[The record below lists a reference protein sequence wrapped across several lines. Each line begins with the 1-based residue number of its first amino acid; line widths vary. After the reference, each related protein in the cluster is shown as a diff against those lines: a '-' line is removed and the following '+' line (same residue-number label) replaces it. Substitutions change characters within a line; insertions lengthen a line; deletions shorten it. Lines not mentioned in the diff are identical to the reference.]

1 MMAQKKGQH
10 RRPQKAAPTIPLPA
24 EGESPVSLPTP
35 RPGTPAAQ
43 VVSGE
48 KAFDLIGEGVL
59 PRLRSLE
66 GAVGYPV
73 ISYFIEADAMADE
86 QVLHLYEHLRRIG
99 RQEKLG
105 LWLSSRGGATE
116 VPWKIVSLFR
126 EYCDSFAVLVPY
138 RAHSSATLVCM
149 GADEL
154 VLTPMSEL
162 GPIDPSRRHPL
173 LPTVDNRDGT
183 KTPVTVSVQ
192 DLRHVLEFLQR
203 QIGEDLPPEV
213 AAQVYTALFEYVHP
227 LAIGALEQSWALA
240 NQIGTRILST
250 HVDDPKKVEKI
261 VSHLADYYK
270 SHLYQINRHE
280 AQEIGLNVR
289 DATESEAS
297 AMWDLY
303 LAYSR
308 IQFAGEAQA
317 NTGDSLVLTNI
328 GHIDSDVG
336 STLGL
341 GLALKSKPSE
351 AVGSRWQSKWR
362 AAPEAPSA
370 SDQEARPSS

>member
-1 MMAQKKGQH
+1 MAQKRQPRK
-10 RRPQKAAPTIPLPA
+10 RTQKPSTPVRLPA
-24 EGESPVSLPTP
+24 EGEPVLSLPTTSP
-35 RPGTPAAQ
+35 ETAEAR

-48 KAFDLIGEGVL
+48 EAFDLIGEGVL
-59 PRLRSLE
+59 PRLRALE
-66 GAVGYPV
+66 EAVGFPV
-73 ISYFIEADAMADE
+73 ITYFIEAAAIADE
-86 QVLHLYEHLRRIG
+86 QMLHLFEHLRRIG
-99 RQEKLG
+99 KQEKLG

-116 VPWKIVSLFR
+116 VPWKVVSLFR
-126 EYCDSFAVLVPY
+126 EYATSFVVLVPY
-138 RAHSSATLVCM
+138 RAHSSATLICM

-173 LPTVDNRDGT
+173 LPTVDNPDGT

-203 QIGEDLPPEV
+203 QIGENLPHDV
-213 AAQVYTALFEYVHP
+213 AAQVYTALFNHVHP

-250 HVDDPKKVEKI
+250 HVDDPEKI
-261 VSHLADYYK
+261 KEIVSRLADNYK

-280 AQEIGLNVR
+280 ALEIGLNVR
-289 DATESEAS
+289 NATDLEAS

-303 LAYSR
+303 LAYSM
-308 IQFAGEAQA
+308 IQFSGEAQA
-317 NTGDSLVLTNI
+317 STGDSLVLTNI

-336 STLGL
+336 STLGF
-341 GLALKSKPSE
+341 GIALKSKPGE

-362 AAPEAPSA
+362 EAPVAPSA
-370 SDQEARPSS
+370 PGREAQPSA